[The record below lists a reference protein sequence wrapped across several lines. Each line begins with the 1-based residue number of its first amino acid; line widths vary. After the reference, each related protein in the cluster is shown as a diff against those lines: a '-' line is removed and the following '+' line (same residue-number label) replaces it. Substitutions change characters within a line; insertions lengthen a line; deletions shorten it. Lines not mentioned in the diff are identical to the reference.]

1 VSGRADKRCR
11 GQRRS
16 IVLAVEVRG
25 FILVVDMAPRIDG
38 KTVVTRVRVKMELM
52 FCTSVIFNLIDT
64 IVRIYLAIE
73 NILHSGLSLMTRCCT
88 VGNPQ
93 CIGQHHI

>member
-1 VSGRADKRCR
+1 MVRRCPERVVSGRADKRCR

-25 FILVVDMAPRIDG
+25 FILVVDMAARIDG

-64 IVRIYLAIE
+64 IVRIQHSMHSEAI
-73 NILHSGLSLMTRCCT
+73 
-88 VGNPQ
+88 
-93 CIGQHHI
+93 

>member
-1 VSGRADKRCR
+1 MSGRADKRCR

-25 FILVVDMAPRIDG
+25 FILVVDMAARIDG
-38 KTVVTRVRVKMELM
+38 KTVVTRSARVRVKMELM

-64 IVRIYLAIE
+64 IVRIQHSMHSEAI
-73 NILHSGLSLMTRCCT
+73 
-88 VGNPQ
+88 
-93 CIGQHHI
+93 